1 MSKPSTSAPASL
13 RDAVLAVAQRRF
25 LAHGYD
31 GLAVRAIADEAGCTT
46 MAVYTHFGGKDGLTQ
61 TFFDEGFARLAA
73 AQRAVP
79 ADLPPRERVMA
90 LCHAYRRLAHDFPHH
105 YDLMLGAQSARFSP
119 APESRARALATIA
132 YLADAVAPL
141 QPGDAAPMNAED
153 HAHVIIAFCHG
164 WVTLERAGLFRPG
177 VRQDR
182 AFERG
187 VSLLLGEQPRAP
199 RSTRTKRN
207 TRESRR

>member
-1 MSKPSTSAPASL
+1 MAKPSTSAPTSL

-79 ADLPPRERVMA
+79 ADLPPRERVTA

-105 YDLMLGAQSARFSP
+105 YDLMLGAQSARFTP
-119 APESRARALATIA
+119 APESRARALATIT
-132 YLADAVAPL
+132 YLAEAVAPL
-141 QPGDAAPMNAED
+141 QPSDAAPTSAED
-153 HAHVIIAFCHG
+153 HAHAIIAFCHG

-177 VRQDR
+177 ARQDR

-187 VSLLLGEQPRAP
+187 VVLLLGAAGRTT
-199 RSTRTKRN
+199 RSGTAARRN
-207 TRESRR
+207 